1 MMRLHT
7 SLSLC
12 FCFGLGFTW
21 LGGCGS
27 APHLSLDLSQLG
39 QVAPND
45 TEQNGINLQGINL
58 QGINLQGINLQGIN
72 LQGTSLASDS
82 TSAPQQTSPT
92 PARVKVDLAYI
103 AFDSLQLG
111 TATVTGAQ
119 LNNSVLEGMS
129 GRTLLSGSD
138 LIGAEMTGYLLN
150 RMSLRLKIEDV
161 AVQNGITVYSIGVL
175 SDTGLVPLCG
185 QVGTSAV
192 PAIAVRGYW
201 DRSGSYV
208 DDKTVFTFGCLNA
221 AIGKCAIWGYQPWST
236 VQECR
241 NNSCRMR
248 DLKAWHTACTRMV
261 RADYCG
267 DGVAHTRSGTRINLY
282 DQLGLQA
289 SDNPGWAIE
298 AEWRMDGASCINHTR
313 WVKSDLSWNETDLE
327 YIQRA
332 CPSRLLGNG
341 EHRCEPDKST
351 YNTQFGFNKDTEDRP
366 LLRNESPQY
375 Q

>member
-82 TSAPQQTSPT
+82 ASAPQQTSPT

-150 RMSLRLKIEDV
+150 RMSLRLKIADV
-161 AVQNGITVYSIGVL
+161 AVQIG
-175 SDTGLVPLCG
+175 
-185 QVGTSAV
+185 
-192 PAIAVRGYW
+192 
-201 DRSGSYV
+201 
-208 DDKTVFTFGCLNA
+208 
-221 AIGKCAIWGYQPWST
+221 
-236 VQECR
+236 
-241 NNSCRMR
+241 
-248 DLKAWHTACTRMV
+248 
-261 RADYCG
+261 RAH
-267 DGVAHTRSGTRINLY
+267 V
-282 DQLGLQA
+282 
-289 SDNPGWAIE
+289 
-298 AEWRMDGASCINHTR
+298 
-313 WVKSDLSWNETDLE
+313 
-327 YIQRA
+327 
-332 CPSRLLGNG
+332 
-341 EHRCEPDKST
+341 
-351 YNTQFGFNKDTEDRP
+351 
-366 LLRNESPQY
+366 
-375 Q
+375 